1 MAEVNASATTTPK
14 TSMQTELWYSTA
26 REGAKTQIFMVQ
38 SIPQLQTPQDP
49 ITYGSL
55 ESTTE
60 FQTKGTRK
68 AESIS
73 IPILYVAEQHTALK
87 QLADDN
93 TQLFFYVK
101 FPDSTAPTSES
112 PLTFTFSGTIDMAN
126 DEISID
132 GMLAETITVYRD
144 SLVEETTW
152 DE

>member
-14 TSMQTELWYSTA
+14 TSMQTELWYSTN
-26 REGAKTQIFMVQ
+26 GGTKTQIFMVQ

-87 QLADDN
+87 ALADAN
-93 TQLFFYVK
+93 TKLTFYVK
-101 FPDSTAPTSES
+101 FPGSTAPTSEQ

-126 DEISID
+126 DEITID

-144 SLVEETTW
+144 SLVTETTW
-152 DE
+152 TE

>member
-1 MAEVNASATTTPK
+1 MAEVNTSAKTTPK
-14 TSMQTELWYSTA
+14 TSMQTELWYSTD
-26 REGAKTQIFMVQ
+26 GGIKTQIFMVQ

-87 QLADDN
+87 ALADAN
-93 TQLFFYVK
+93 TKLTFYVK
-101 FPDSTAPTSES
+101 FPNSTASTSEQ
-112 PLTFTFSGTIDMAN
+112 PLTFTFTGTIDMSN

-132 GMLAETITVYRD
+132 GMLAETITVYRE
-144 SLVEETTW
+144 SLVTETKWT
-152 DE
+152 E